1 MTSLDITSR
10 SEHSIIGFLCIT
22 SAGQEKKQYAVG
34 DQFVLRLFDFLT
46 QLDDKRVVLYARVVS
61 GQFSFIIAT
70 SI

>member
-1 MTSLDITSR
+1 MYYFSWAR
-10 SEHSIIGFLCIT
+10 K
-22 SAGQEKKQYAVG
+22 KKQYAVG